1 MGMTVKTPNTTVSNK
16 AFGWDTYTYTVTRD
30 EHSAPVGAVWTSL
43 MIFRST
49 VIHSYLQC
57 SHNKGAFSYI
67 SISCDN
73 ALVFIW
79 DGSIDQCGSQN
90 LELIN
95 TSQVWQ
101 SLCVHGVLIKKLP
114 WHNVIL
120 PILILDPLYMQYSM
134 CIVLRSCSI
143 IWSINVYAMMCKTQ
157 CF

>member
-73 ALVFIW
+73 ALVLYEMVYW
-79 DGSIDQCGSQN
+79 SM
-90 LELIN
+90 
-95 TSQVWQ
+95 WQ
-101 SLCVHGVLIKKLP
+101 SKPRV
-114 WHNVIL
+114 
-120 PILILDPLYMQYSM
+120 DQYFTGLTVSM
-134 CIVLRSCSI
+134 CA
-143 IWSINVYAMMCKTQ
+143 WSTDKKITMTQ
-157 CF
+157 CHFANFDTWPVIYAIQYVHSFKVHVVLYEA